1 MHKGGFFVQRDQIIV
16 RTSVIGVLANVFLAA
31 FKAAIG
37 ILSDS
42 IAITLDAVNNL
53 SDALSSVITI
63 IGAKLAAKKPD
74 KQHPYGYGRI
84 EYLSAM
90 LISVIVLYAGV
101 TSLVESIKK
110 IIHPQQPDY
119 SPAALIIIA
128 VAVVVKIL
136 LGRYVKLMGEKVN
149 SDSLV
154 DSGKDAMLDSVISA
168 STLVAA
174 IIYLT
179 LHINL
184 EAWLG
189 AIISAVII
197 KSGIEMLSDSLSD
210 ILGERADSGLSKG
223 IKQTVCSF
231 DEVRGAYDL
240 VLHSYGPDRMI
251 GSVHIEVPDTMTVE
265 RLDQLEHGIAQK
277 VYDDYGVILT
287 GISVYSVNTKNDAA
301 ALLQQDIRR
310 TVMAH
315 DHVLQMHGFYLDE
328 ATKDIRFDIIID
340 FAAPD
345 REGVYRQIVSELEN
359 QYPGYTFTVSLDVDV
374 SD

>member
-1 MHKGGFFVQRDQIIV
+1 
-16 RTSVIGVLANVFLAA
+16 
-31 FKAAIG
+31 
-37 ILSDS
+37 
-42 IAITLDAVNNL
+42 
-53 SDALSSVITI
+53 
-63 IGAKLAAKKPD
+63 
-74 KQHPYGYGRI
+74 
-84 EYLSAM
+84 
-90 LISVIVLYAGV
+90 
-101 TSLVESIKK
+101 
-110 IIHPQQPDY
+110 
-119 SPAALIIIA
+119 
-128 VAVVVKIL
+128 
-136 LGRYVKLMGEKVN
+136 
-149 SDSLV
+149 
-154 DSGKDAMLDSVISA
+154 MLDSVISA